1 MGCNFGGGYNKY
13 EGSHFG
19 KDFGRYASTSE
30 LGIVIMMILQQ
41 KTDGNIFAKANYQIN
56 LVYLETTIA

>member
-1 MGCNFGGGYNKY
+1 
-13 EGSHFG
+13 
-19 KDFGRYASTSE
+19 
-30 LGIVIMMILQQ
+30 MMILQQ